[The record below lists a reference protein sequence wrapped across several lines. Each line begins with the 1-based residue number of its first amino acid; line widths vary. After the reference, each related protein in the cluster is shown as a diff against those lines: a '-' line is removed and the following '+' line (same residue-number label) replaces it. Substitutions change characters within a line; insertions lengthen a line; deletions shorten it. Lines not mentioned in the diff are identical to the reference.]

1 MKANREATMELAAD
15 VAAIH
20 LNYYA
25 GFDTLAAMIFRNAM
39 VSKGS
44 IRSITNSLNRIQ
56 ISGLN

>member
-15 VAAIH
+15 VSIH
-20 LNYYA
+20 WNYYA

-44 IRSITNSLNRIQ
+44 NTNSLNRF
-56 ISGLN
+56 